1 MELYIDT
8 MINDKHTSFS
18 LSTDNILPNAIIF
31 PQNKTLDFKK
41 ISNISIIENII
52 VIVECD
58 LNFNPVTDQTML
70 RKKNNISAID
80 WEGNYLWN
88 ISDIV
93 GPLKI
98 PFMSGNLWSKS
109 QFDEFLNGSLYKY
122 STKSSEYTQGHS
134 IYICNTVSC
143 GYIIDLNDKKIL
155 YTYPC
160 K

>member
-1 MELYIDT
+1 
-8 MINDKHTSFS
+8 
-18 LSTDNILPNAIIF
+18 
-31 PQNKTLDFKK
+31 
-41 ISNISIIENII
+41 
-52 VIVECD
+52 
-58 LNFNPVTDQTML
+58 
-70 RKKNNISAID
+70 
-80 WEGNYLWN
+80 
-88 ISDIV
+88 
-93 GPLKI
+93 
-98 PFMSGNLWSKS
+98 MSGNLWSKS